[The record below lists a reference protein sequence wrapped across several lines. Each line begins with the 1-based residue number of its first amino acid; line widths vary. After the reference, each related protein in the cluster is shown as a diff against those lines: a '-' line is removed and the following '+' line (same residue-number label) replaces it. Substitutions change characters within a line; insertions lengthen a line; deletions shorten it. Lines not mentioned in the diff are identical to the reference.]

1 MQALHLQAVS
11 WFQYIADLEDM
22 NARRLVE
29 VESESKVLSRIAQ
42 SAS

>member
-11 WFQYIADLEDM
+11 RFQYIANLEDM
-22 NARRLVE
+22 NMWHLV